1 MSNYVIKLPMLQNG
15 ASLTVRTQP
24 NMSSAVVA
32 WNASSDEC
40 HIVLSKT
47 RRAVFAQLIIFAC
60 LAFPAAQHGFVLL
73 LVSKSFCTEAHNNC
87 WRHDYHTQFYHFLRC
102 PVNSCFVL
110 LWLVILR
117 SSIATACG
125 VEGMGRFGSGYQRYI

>member
-1 MSNYVIKLPMLQNG
+1 MLQNG
-15 ASLTVRTQP
+15 ASLTMRTQP

-60 LAFPAAQHGFVLL
+60 LAFPAAQFFYLCRKALVQRRTTTVGVMIIILSFIIFCAVL
-73 LVSKSFCTEAHNNC
+73 
-87 WRHDYHTQFYHFLRC
+87 
-102 PVNSCFVL
+102 
-110 LWLVILR
+110 
-117 SSIATACG
+117 
-125 VEGMGRFGSGYQRYI
+125 